1 MAAHART
8 LFGPVCAVGIAAW
21 VAHLLAW
28 AAGLGLVF
36 APAYRGVTTTPV
48 QVDPATGQVIGPNTL
63 EMSSQTATLIEVNG
77 LHAGLLLLVPIA
89 LTGLAVLA
97 VRFTGV
103 VWFLRKLLQGAL
115 AALFLVGC
123 FLAMFSIGVFYIP
136 SALALLVAA
145 CLPLPRGAGPR
156 RAVG

>member
-48 QVDPATGQVIGPNTL
+48 QVDPATGQVIGPNTV
-63 EMSSQTATLIEVNG
+63 EMTSQTATLMEVNG
-77 LHAGLLLLVPIA
+77 LYVATLLMVPIA
-89 LTGLAVLA
+89 LTGLAILA
-97 VRFTGV
+97 VRLTSV
-103 VWFLRKLLQGAL
+103 DRILRKVLRGCLALPQGAE
-115 AALFLVGC
+115 
-123 FLAMFSIGVFYIP
+123 
-136 SALALLVAA
+136 
-145 CLPLPRGAGPR
+145 
-156 RAVG
+156 RARVCG